1 MAYKYL
7 KLFMKDLS
15 EDVVHSFPGFEKLLE
30 PFKITGDAKVK
41 KDLVTPKDS
50 PHYSANSKASDVDNK
65 EPVMAKAYEPS
76 KGPKGKKKIKKARK
90 KLKESINNFRSN
102 TMKSQKNKF
111 DELFENVMGEED
123 LDMTLGTDGAGD
135 MEMDADLEGGDLG
148 MGMGAGAGEHGD
160 LHAKIE
166 EIINAL
172 NDLKASLAGSE
183 GAEGE
188 EDMSGDEDEGEE
200 DLSDA
205 DDGALDEEGMETP
218 EEAIVSE
225 PEPKAHNPQPAIN
238 QLTGKSNKP
247 TASGYAAS
255 TGKADSGKIPNV
267 QADPKAHNPQP
278 AINAMTGK
286 NNKPNSKLGKVGEE
300 LFKV

>member
-1 MAYKYL
+1 
-7 KLFMKDLS
+7 MKDLS

-30 PFKITGDAKVK
+30 PFKSTGDAKVK
-41 KDLVTPKDS
+41 KDLVSPKDA
-50 PHYSANSKASDVDNK
+50 PHYSANSKASDVDNR
-65 EPVMAKAYEPS
+65 EPKMADAYEP
-76 KGPKGKKKIKKARK
+76 PKGSKKKNKKARK

-135 MEMDADLEGGDLG
+135 MEIDADLDSG
-148 MGMGAGAGEHGD
+148 MGGLGSGGNHGD
-160 LHAKIE
+160 LHQKIE
-166 EIINAL
+166 DIITAL
-172 NDLKASLAGSE
+172 NDLKSALGSAEAGEDE
-183 GAEGE
+183 GFGDE
-188 EDMSGDEDEGEE
+188 DEDEGEE

-205 DDGALDEEGMETP
+205 DEGALDEEGMDTA

-225 PEPKAHNPQPAIN
+225 PEPRLHNPQPAIN
-238 QLTGKSNKP
+238 AMTNTKGKTQP

-255 TGKADSGKIPNV
+255 TGKADNGKVPNI

-278 AINAMTGK
+278 AINAMTNTKGK
-286 NNKPNSKLGKVGEE
+286 PQPNSKLNKPGQE
-300 LFKV
+300 LFQV

>member
-1 MAYKYL
+1 
-7 KLFMKDLS
+7 MKDLS

-41 KDLVTPKDS
+41 KDLVTPKNA
-50 PHYSANSKASDVDNK
+50 PHYSANSKASDIDSK

-76 KGPKGKKKIKKARK
+76 KGKQKKNKKARK

-135 MEMDADLEGGDLG
+135 MEMDADLNGGMEDI
-148 MGMGAGAGEHGD
+148 GAGAHGD
-160 LHAKIE
+160 LHQKIE
-166 EIINAL
+166 NIISAL
-172 NDLKASLAGSE
+172 TELKASLAGE
-183 GAEGE
+183 EAAEGE
-188 EDMSGDEDEGEE
+188 DEFGGEGDEGEE

-205 DDGALDEEGMETP
+205 DEDAMEEEGMHTP

-225 PEPKAHNPQPAIN
+225 PEPKLHNTQPAVN
-238 QLTGKSNKP
+238 AMTGKSNKP
-247 TASGYAAS
+247 
-255 TGKADSGKIPNV
+255 
-267 QADPKAHNPQP
+267 
-278 AINAMTGK
+278 
-286 NNKPNSKLGKVGEE
+286 NSKLTKPGQE
-300 LFKV
+300 LFQV

>member
-1 MAYKYL
+1 
-7 KLFMKDLS
+7 MKDLS

-41 KDLVTPKDS
+41 KDLVTPKDA
-50 PHYSANSKASDVDNK
+50 PHYSANSKASDIDNK
-65 EPVMAKAYEPS
+65 EPNMAKAYEPS
-76 KGPKGKKKIKKARK
+76 KGVKGKKKTKKARK

-166 EIINAL
+166 SIISAL
-172 NDLKASLAGSE
+172 NDLKASLAGE
-183 GAEGE
+183 EADE
-188 EDMSGDEDEGEE
+188 EDDLGGEDEGEE
-200 DLSDA
+200 GLEDA
-205 DDGALDEEGMETP
+205 DEGAMYEGGHDMP

-225 PEPKAHNPQPAIN
+225 PEPKVHNTQPAVNTFTNNKGKPQPNA
-238 QLTGKSNKP
+238 P
-247 TASGYAAS
+247 GYAAS
-255 TGKADSGKIPNV
+255 TGKADNGKIPNV

-278 AINAMTGK
+278 AINAMTNTKGK
-286 NNKPNSKLGKVGEE
+286 PQPHSKLGKTGEE

>member
-1 MAYKYL
+1 
-7 KLFMKDLS
+7 MKDLS

-41 KDLVTPKDS
+41 NDLVKPKDA
-50 PHYSANSKASDVDNK
+50 PHYSANSKASDIDNK
-65 EPVMAKAYEPS
+65 EPVMAKAYEPA
-76 KGPKGKKKIKKARK
+76 KGKKKKNKKARK

-148 MGMGAGAGEHGD
+148 MGGEAGAHGD

-172 NDLKASLAGSE
+172 NDLKASLAGE
-183 GAEGE
+183 EAAEGE
-188 EDMSGDEDEGEE
+188 DEFGGEGDEGEE

-205 DDGALDEEGMETP
+205 DEGALDEEGMDTP

-225 PEPKAHNPQPAIN
+225 PEPRPHNPQPAIN
-238 QLTGKSNKP
+238 TLTGKGNKP

-255 TGKADSGKIPNV
+255 TGKAEAGKIPNV

-286 NNKPNSKLGKVGEE
+286 NNKPNSKLGKTGEE

>member
-1 MAYKYL
+1 
-7 KLFMKDLS
+7 MKDLS

-41 KDLVTPKDS
+41 KDLVTPKNA
-50 PHYSANSKASDVDNK
+50 PHYSANSKASDIDSK

-76 KGPKGKKKIKKARK
+76 KGKQKKNKKARK

-135 MEMDADLEGGDLG
+135 MEMDADLNGGMEDI
-148 MGMGAGAGEHGD
+148 GAGAGAHGD
-160 LHAKIE
+160 LHQKIE
-166 EIINAL
+166 DIISAL
-172 NDLKASLAGSE
+172 TELKASLS
-183 GAEGE
+183 GE
-188 EDMSGDEDEGEE
+188 EAGEDEFGGEDDEGEE

-205 DDGALDEEGMETP
+205 DDGALDEEGMDTP

-225 PEPKAHNPQPAIN
+225 PEPKPHNPQPAIN
-238 QLTGKSNKP
+238 TLTGKGNKP
-247 TASGYAAS
+247 TASGYAA
-255 TGKADSGKIPNV
+255 TGGKADGGKIPNV
-267 QADPKAHNPQP
+267 QADPKLHNPQP

-286 NNKPNSKLGKVGEE
+286 NNKPHSKLTKPGQE
-300 LFKV
+300 LFQV

>member
-1 MAYKYL
+1 
-7 KLFMKDLS
+7 MKDLS

-41 KDLVTPKDS
+41 KDLVTPKDA

-76 KGPKGKKKIKKARK
+76 KGSKGKQKKTKKARK

-135 MEMDADLEGGDLG
+135 MEIDADLDGGMEDI
-148 MGMGAGAGEHGD
+148 GAGAGAHGD
-160 LHAKIE
+160 LAQKIE
-166 EIINAL
+166 DIITAL
-172 NDLKASLAGSE
+172 NDLKASLGAE
-183 GAEGE
+183 EAAEGE
-188 EDMSGDEDEGEE
+188 DDFEAAEDEGEE
-200 DLSDA
+200 DLEDA
-205 DDGALDEEGMETP
+205 DEGALDEGGMDTP

-225 PEPKAHNPQPAIN
+225 PEPKLHNPQPAIN
-238 QLTGKSNKP
+238 TLTGKGNKP
-247 TASGYAAS
+247 TASGYAA
-255 TGKADSGKIPNV
+255 TGGKADSGKIPNI

-278 AINAMTGK
+278 AINTLTGK
-286 NNKPNSKLGKVGEE
+286 SNKPNSKLTKPGQE
-300 LFKV
+300 LFQV

>member
-1 MAYKYL
+1 
-7 KLFMKDLS
+7 MKDLS
-15 EDVVHSFPGFEKLLE
+15 EDVVYSFPGFEKILE
-30 PFKITGDAKVK
+30 PFKSTGDAKVK
-41 KDLVTPKDS
+41 KDLKKPLESPHFSGNTNAADVDPKD
-50 PHYSANSKASDVDNK
+50 
-65 EPVMAKAYEPS
+65 PVMAKAYEPS
-76 KGPKGKKKIKKARK
+76 KGKGAAKKKIKKARK

-123 LDMTLGTDGAGD
+123 LDLNLGADGAGD
-135 MEMDADLEGGDLG
+135 MEVDADLSGDTGDIGGMEDIGGGGDL
-148 MGMGAGAGEHGD
+148 HS
-160 LHAKIE
+160 KIDG
-166 EIINAL
+166 IISAL
-172 NDLKASLAGSE
+172 EDLKASLEGGAGEDADE
-183 GAEGE
+183 GMN
-188 EDMSGDEDEGEE
+188 DLEDEGEE

-205 DDGALDEEGMETP
+205 DDGSLDEEGMDTP

-238 QLTGKSNKP
+238 TLTGKANKP

-255 TGKADSGKIPNV
+255 GGKAEAGKIPDV

-278 AINAMTGK
+278 AINAMTSTKGGS
-286 NNKPNSKLGKVGEE
+286 NKPNSKLNKPGQE

>member
-1 MAYKYL
+1 
-7 KLFMKDLS
+7 MKDLS

-41 KDLVTPKDS
+41 KDLVTPKDA

-76 KGPKGKKKIKKARK
+76 KGVKGKKKIKKARK

-135 MEMDADLEGGDLG
+135 MELDADLEGGDLG
-148 MGMGAGAGEHGD
+148 MGMGAGAGAHGD

-166 EIINAL
+166 EIISAL
-172 NDLKASLAGSE
+172 NDLKASLAGEEAAEDEDEFGGE
-183 GAEGE
+183 G
-188 EDMSGDEDEGEE
+188 DEGEE
-200 DLSDA
+200 DLTDA

-238 QLTGKSNKP
+238 TLTGKSNKP

-278 AINAMTGK
+278 AINAMTNTKGK
-286 NNKPNSKLGKVGEE
+286 PQPNSKLGKVGEE

>member
-1 MAYKYL
+1 
-7 KLFMKDLS
+7 MKDLS

-41 KDLVTPKDS
+41 KDLVTPKDA
-50 PHYSANSKASDVDNK
+50 PHYSANSKASDVDSK

-76 KGPKGKKKIKKARK
+76 KGTKGKQKKSKKARK

-148 MGMGAGAGEHGD
+148 GGLGSGDMGHGD
-160 LHAKIE
+160 LAEKIE
-166 EIINAL
+166 NIISAL
-172 NDLKASLAGSE
+172 NDLKASLGSE
-183 GAEGE
+183 GAG
-188 EDMSGDEDEGEE
+188 DMDDSMEGDEDEGEE
-200 DLSDA
+200 GLEDA
-205 DDGALDEEGMETP
+205 DEGSMYEGGNDMP

-225 PEPKAHNPQPAIN
+225 PEPKPHNPQPAIN
-238 QLTGKSNKP
+238 TLTGKGNKP
-247 TASGYAAS
+247 TASGYAA
-255 TGKADSGKIPNV
+255 TGGKADSGKIPNI

-286 NNKPNSKLGKVGEE
+286 NNKPHSKLTKPGQE
-300 LFKV
+300 LFQV

>member
-1 MAYKYL
+1 
-7 KLFMKDLS
+7 MKDLS

-41 KDLVTPKDS
+41 NDLVTPKDA
-50 PHYSANSKASDVDNK
+50 PHYSANSKASFVDNK

-76 KGPKGKKKIKKARK
+76 KGSKGKKKIKKARK

-135 MEMDADLEGGDLG
+135 MEMDADLNGGMEDIG
-148 MGMGAGAGEHGD
+148 AEAGAHGD
-160 LHAKIE
+160 LHQKIDD
-166 EIINAL
+166 IISAL
-172 NDLKASLAGSE
+172 TELKATLG
-183 GAEGE
+183 GE
-188 EDMSGDEDEGEE
+188 EAADGEDFDSDEGEE

-205 DDGALDEEGMETP
+205 DDGALDEVGMDTA

-225 PEPKAHNPQPAIN
+225 PEPKVHNPQPAVN
-238 QLTGKSNKP
+238 TFTNNKGKPQPSAP
-247 TASGYAAS
+247 GYAAT
-255 TGKADSGKIPNV
+255 TGKADNGKVPNV
-267 QADPKAHNPQP
+267 QADPKQHNTQP
-278 AINAMTGK
+278 AVNAMTNTKGK
-286 NNKPNSKLGKVGEE
+286 PQPNSKLTKPGQE
-300 LFKV
+300 LFQV

>member
-1 MAYKYL
+1 
-7 KLFMKDLS
+7 MKDLS

-41 KDLVTPKDS
+41 KDLVTPKDA

-148 MGMGAGAGEHGD
+148 MGAGAGAHGD

-172 NDLKASLAGSE
+172 NDLKASLAGE
-183 GAEGE
+183 EAAEGE
-188 EDMSGDEDEGEE
+188 DEFGGDEDEGEE

-205 DDGALDEEGMETP
+205 DDGALDEVGMDTP

-225 PEPKAHNPQPAIN
+225 PEPKVHNTQPAVNTFTNNKGKPQPNA
-238 QLTGKSNKP
+238 P
-247 TASGYAAS
+247 GYAAS
-255 TGKADSGKIPNV
+255 TGKADNGKIPNV

-278 AINAMTGK
+278 AINAMTNTKGK
-286 NNKPNSKLGKVGEE
+286 PQPNSKLGKVGEE